1 MSTPA
6 QLYATAA
13 KYALLDRDSSHLVV
27 LLHGLGGDR
36 YQPLG
41 LARDR
46 LAGTGVSVLAPDAR
60 GHGETELLGTAA
72 EFTTAS
78 LAQDVLALVDE
89 LGLGRRLIIPI
100 GVSMGAAVGLH
111 LALHHRERVAGA
123 VLIRPSL
130 GPRPWPEH
138 LRIFRDIAALLRS
151 SGADGVTEFLQS
163 LQYRR
168 VRQVSVSA
176 ATSLAEQFTNPSQP
190 SGSFGWRP
198 CRETSRSIGTAPSTR
213 AGPSRSSVPTAT
225 RGIPSTSRGCGI
237 TAWSAP
243 PWCRSPR
250 VTNNPRRMPLSSTRW
265 SPTVSSP
272 CSNPTSRRKSMPGV
286 VFWTVVTAPEN
297 CKPGQQTL
305 THNRKGST

>member
-78 LAQDVLALVDE
+78 LAQDVLALVDD

-163 LQYRR
+163 PQYRR

-176 ATSLAEQFTNPSQP
+176 ATSLAEQFTKPLAAERVVRLETVPGNVAVNWDGAMDPGRP
-190 SGSFGWRP
+190 ITIVGAHGDPGHPLDVARLWHDRLVGS
-198 CRETSRSIGTAPSTR
+198 TLVQI
-213 AGPSRSSVPTAT
+213 PSRDEQPEAY
-225 RGIPSTSRGCGI
+225 
-237 TAWSAP
+237 AAQ
-243 PWCRSPR
+243 
-250 VTNNPRRMPLSSTRW
+250 LDQ
-265 SPTVSSP
+265 
-272 CSNPTSRRKSMPGV
+272 
-286 VFWTVVTAPEN
+286 VVTDRVI
-297 CKPGQQTL
+297 TL
-305 THNRKGST
+305 LQPDVTP